1 LDGLSRI
8 VPKHYQRWN
17 VTFAE
22 MKKVAVIG
30 CGWLGLPLALELKS
44 KGYEVYGYARR
55 HEVQEL
61 LVANQITVLPL
72 PTSLDKIELAISTL
86 TPPKSEVD
94 QMVHI
99 QIAQAAHEHQL
110 SQLIY
115 TSSISV
121 YPDID
126 AVLSEEDNDPA
137 HPISKLEEL
146 YMSQFSQATMLRLGG
161 LYGGE
166 RHPAKYLSGRANVAK
181 PLAPTNLVSRE
192 RVIESILKCIELGIQ
207 SEIINIVDKDHPT
220 RLSYYTEVCNAMG
233 IVPPSFEE
241 SEEKGK
247 LISTKKM
254 KQLLH
259 L

>member
-1 LDGLSRI
+1 
-8 VPKHYQRWN
+8 
-17 VTFAE
+17 

-30 CGWLGLPLALELKS
+30 CGWLGLPLTLELKS

-55 HEVQEL
+55 HEVQEML
-61 LVANQITVLPL
+61 AANQINVLPL
-72 PTSLDKIELAISTL
+72 PTSLDKIEVAISTL
-86 TPPKSEVD
+86 TPPKSEED
-94 QMVHI
+94 QTVHL

-110 SQLIY
+110 QQLIY

-121 YPDID
+121 YPDRN
-126 AVLSEEDNDPA
+126 ALLSEEENDPE

-146 YMSQFSQATMLRLGG
+146 YINQFANTTILRLGG

-166 RHPAKYLSGRANVAK
+166 RHPAKYLSGRSNVAK
-181 PLAPTNLVSRE
+181 PLAPINLVSRE

-207 SEIINIVDKDHPT
+207 SEIINIVDNEHPT
-220 RLSYYTEVCNAMG
+220 RVSYYTEVCNAMG
-233 IVPPSFEE
+233 IAPPSFEE

-247 LISTKKM
+247 IVSTKKM
-254 KQLLH
+254 EHLLH